1 MAEPTFSMTAD
12 DDLPRTIRREREA
25 QREARERE
33 RQAREREAAAVSV
46 PSIEHEGAYG
56 ALASP
61 PATVTDIDVPFVRL
75 MTFFIK
81 AVFAAIP
88 ALVVLT
94 AILWLFGQV
103 AVHARARARA
113 SEGRHPDLSAAVG
126 RRRQDD
132 GQRPGPARHDTGSA
146 TAQMRS
152 GRSRPGM
159 ASDGTVPAN
168 SAPWRS

>member
-1 MAEPTFSMTAD
+1 MSEPTLSMTAD

-33 RQAREREAAAVSV
+33 RLAREREAAAAVSA

-61 PATVTDIDVPFVRL
+61 PATVTDIDVPFFRL

-88 ALVVLT
+88 ALIVLT
-94 AILWLFGQV
+94 ALLWLFGQGLQTV
-103 AVHARARARA
+103 FPQLLKMKIDVQIYA
-113 SEGRHPDLSAAVG
+113 PQSAADFRGEKANVG
-126 RRRQDD
+126 RR
-132 GQRPGPARHDTGSA
+132 
-146 TAQMRS
+146 
-152 GRSRPGM
+152 
-159 ASDGTVPAN
+159 
-168 SAPWRS
+168 